1 MSEMPISRRFALQ
14 ALMALGGG
22 AFSRALFA
30 DPNIAARAPGGP
42 EDLSGALADPE
53 PLFAAPTRLDRIGRV
68 MTQVMVN
75 GKGPFRFVIDTGAS
89 RSTLAPHLARSL
101 GLKHSVGRNV
111 MLNGVTGAAEVPT
124 VAVDSLEI
132 GALKFEN
139 QDLPVIFT
147 SIMGNADG
155 ILGVAGF
162 DDQRIDVDFKRD
174 RVSVLASNGRRPHY
188 SMVTARAERDDNGL
202 MIVDVRVGRRI
213 KAKAVIDTGAERTLG
228 NLALQNA
235 MNKGRKKR
243 QVVGAVV
250 HGATPDIADGDVQEI
265 KEARIGDM
273 TLTNLEVI
281 FADFHVFKLWGLDQE
296 PALLIGMDMLGVLD
310 RLVIDYRATKS
321 ACSAN
326 APPRASSR
334 VSAHTSVRTDAS
346 LLADGPAALSCGLS
360 CRTPN
365 SPRSASCATS
375 ARRSFARKSCRR
387 CNPVVLRGAGGRL
400 ARGARRPRV
409 ARRPSL
415 TTCAASTPAPRPT
428 P

>member
-1 MSEMPISRRFALQ
+1 MSEMPVNRRFALQ

-22 AFSRALFA
+22 VFSRALFA
-30 DPNIAARAPGGP
+30 DPNISARAPGSP
-42 EDLSGALADPE
+42 EDLSGALAEPE

-89 RSTLAPHLARSL
+89 RSTLAPHLARTL

-111 MLNGVTGAAEVPT
+111 MLNGVTGALEVPT

-139 QDLPVIFT
+139 QNLPVIFT

-162 DDQRIDVDFKRD
+162 QDQRIDVDFKRD
-174 RVSVLASNGRRPHY
+174 RVSVLVSNGRRPHY
-188 SMVTARAERDDNGL
+188 SMVTARAARDVNGL
-202 MIVDVRVGRRI
+202 MVVEMRVGRRI

-228 NLALQNA
+228 NLALQTA

-265 KEARIGDM
+265 KEARIGDL

-281 FADFHVFKLWGLDQE
+281 FADFHVFKLWGLHQQ
-296 PALLIGMDMLGVLD
+296 PAMLIGMDMLGVLD
-310 RLVIDYRATKS
+310 RLVIDYRRNEVSMFGERT
-321 ACSAN
+321 
-326 APPRASSR
+326 SSR
-334 VSAHTSVRTDAS
+334 I
-346 LLADGPAALSCGLS
+346 
-360 CRTPN
+360 
-365 SPRSASCATS
+365 
-375 ARRSFARKSCRR
+375 
-387 CNPVVLRGAGGRL
+387 
-400 ARGARRPRV
+400 V
-409 ARRPSL
+409 AR
-415 TTCAASTPAPRPT
+415 
-428 P
+428 